1 MKCLLTKTG
10 WRRLG
15 APLVLTLCLLTS
27 SAAAQQADG
36 SGLQISAAVDAV
48 GTFRTDKKTT
58 ADDAFF
64 PREAEIMLFA
74 PVDHLFD
81 GMLSFA
87 AHREAGEMMAE
98 LHEAYVSSSKLIP
111 RSRLK
116 VGQFFLGI
124 GRLNQFHR
132 HDWPFISTPLVHGKF
147 LDDEG
152 VLDSGIEYGFL
163 APTPF
168 FLDVTLGVTN
178 GFTYGHSH
186 TAGNKPR
193 KPTHYGRT
201 ATYFDGPYELG
212 TQTGVSYLGRTA
224 ADGTETQLTGLD
236 WTTKLKQEK
245 TLVALLQAEVWHRR
259 LQPKGAKA
267 QRSLGSYVY
276 PQYGFSPQW
285 MLGVR
290 YDYLTVLSLQ
300 DVTGKKVDNAE
311 TAVVPTVTYKP
322 SEFSTFRFGW
332 TASERTQK
340 GMADVKQQYAEVQA
354 TFILGAHPAHDF

>member
-1 MKCLLTKTG
+1 MGRLL
-10 WRRLG
+10 WAALVWLVV
-15 APLVLTLCLLTS
+15 APV
-27 SAAAQQADG
+27 AIAQQADG

-48 GTFRTDKKTT
+48 GAFRTDKKSQ
-58 ADDAFF
+58 ADDAFH

-81 GMLSFA
+81 GVLSFA
-87 AHREAGEMMAE
+87 AHREQGEMVAE

-111 RSRLK
+111 RSRIR

-132 HDWPFISTPLVHGKF
+132 HDWPFISTPLVHAKF
-147 LDDEG
+147 LDEEG
-152 VLDSGIEYGFL
+152 VMDSGVEYGWL

-168 FLDVTLGVTN
+168 YLDVTMGVGN

-186 TAGNKPR
+186 TAGEKPK
-193 KPTHYGRT
+193 KPTHYGRV
-201 ATYFDGPYELG
+201 ATYFDGPFELG

-224 ADGTETQLTGLD
+224 ADGTETTLTGLD

-259 LQPKGAKA
+259 QKPQGAEA
-267 QRSLGSYVY
+267 ERSLGAYVF
-276 PQYGFSPQW
+276 PQYGFSPEIL
-285 MLGVR
+285 LGVR
-290 YDYLTVLSLQ
+290 YDYLTVLSLK
-300 DVTGKKVDNAE
+300 DVTGKKIANAE
-311 TAVVPTVTYKP
+311 TAIVPTLTYKP
-322 SEFSTFRFGW
+322 SEFSTFRLGW
-332 TASERTQK
+332 TKLDKTQQ
-340 GMADVKQQYAEVQA
+340 GAADVTHQYAEVQA